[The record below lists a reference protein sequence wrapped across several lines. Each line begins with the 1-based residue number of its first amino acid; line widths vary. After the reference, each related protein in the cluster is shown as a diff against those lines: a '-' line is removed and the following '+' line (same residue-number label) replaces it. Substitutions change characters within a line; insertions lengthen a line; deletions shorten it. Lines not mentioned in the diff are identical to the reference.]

1 MRTLAALVVVLAV
14 AAGCGSSGGG
24 TSLPTGQP
32 GRVVD
37 VTLKDFAIDCAD
49 CGSLPTGQVTFHVT
63 NDGPSTHNL
72 TVGQGGTML
81 NTTQNFPKG
90 QQRDVTVDLHPGSY
104 TLYCSVPGRCLR
116 RSAADTG
123 PSYQPMVP
131 GTGGRVKGT
140 RRRRCTAAGR

>member
-1 MRTLAALVVVLAV
+1 VRTLAALVVVLAV

-32 GRVVD
+32 GSVVD

-72 TVGQGGTML
+72 TVGQDG
-81 NTTQNFPKG
+81 
-90 QQRDVTVDLHPGSY
+90 
-104 TLYCSVPGRCLR
+104 
-116 RSAADTG
+116 
-123 PSYQPMVP
+123 
-131 GTGGRVKGT
+131 
-140 RRRRCTAAGR
+140 

>member
-1 MRTLAALVVVLAV
+1 MRALTFLLVVAAL

-24 TSLPTGQP
+24 TSVPTGQP
-32 GRVVD
+32 GSVVD
-37 VTLKDFAIDCAD
+37 VTLKDFTIECPTCDK
-49 CGSLPTGQVTFHVT
+49 LPTGQVTFHVT

-104 TLYCSVPGRCLR
+104 TLYCSVPGHEAQGMKL
-116 RSAADTG
+116 DVTIG
-123 PSYQPMVP
+123 
-131 GTGGRVKGT
+131 
-140 RRRRCTAAGR
+140 